1 MVRGMVRGR
10 AGRHLAARAA
20 AAQRLS
26 APLLL
31 ALLVAPLLT
40 IAVDRGRRGGRGGN
54 QRHLRAGG
62 RGVIQ
67 RGGGAGWGQL
77 R

>member
-1 MVRGMVRGR
+1 MVRGMVRR
-10 AGRHLAARAA
+10 RVGRHLAPRAA
-20 AAQRLS
+20 HAHRLP

-31 ALLVAPLLT
+31 ALIVATFLA

-54 QRHLRAGG
+54 QRHLPR
-62 RGVIQ
+62 RQGVIQ
-67 RGGGAGWGQL
+67 RDGGVGWGQL

>member
-1 MVRGMVRGR
+1 MVRGMVRR
-10 AGRHLAARAA
+10 RVGRHLAPR
-20 AAQRLS
+20 AAQRLP

-31 ALLVAPLLT
+31 ALLVATFLP